1 MKIILFSLL
10 TFSFLLCDDGQ
21 GYVFEMNFNNDVNM
35 NMESVVEFSQG
46 SYDFYMLF
54 SANMLWE
61 FENPTISSNTTKLI
75 QTFKNVVASNR
86 RNDEM
91 KPNHEIQK
99 LAGTSYTI
107 TIDSL
112 GYIES
117 TVGNS
122 ELAQEVLEESEEI
135 NWLFGVN
142 SEQNNIKYFLGGDT
156 LRRVGDV
163 WTISDTTYD
172 IEDTWGFDK
181 FEGSHIER
189 TVFSFK
195 EIKKK
200 RGDLIARINCH
211 SVLYVNGIG
220 IGWDETVEFSQSG
233 EFIGFIK
240 FNITKGFIVLNRM
253 DGAMTLKGK
262 NLEDDKTWNATINVA
277 MKQKGKIK

>member
-1 MKIILFSLL
+1 MMKILLFSLL
-10 TFSFLLCDDGQ
+10 SFALLISDENQ

-142 SEQNNIKYFLGGDT
+142 SEQNNIKYFLNFSTYIFFYIYVIDKG
-156 LRRVGDV
+156 RI
-163 WTISDTTYD
+163 ISYGNHTSLINSCKVY
-172 IEDTWGFDK
+172 
-181 FEGSHIER
+181 
-189 TVFSFK
+189 
-195 EIKKK
+195 K
-200 RGDLIARINCH
+200 RLVR
-211 SVLYVNGIG
+211 L
-220 IGWDETVEFSQSG
+220 G
-233 EFIGFIK
+233 E
-240 FNITKGFIVLNRM
+240 L
-253 DGAMTLKGK
+253 
-262 NLEDDKTWNATINVA
+262 
-277 MKQKGKIK
+277 

>member
-21 GYVFEMNFNNDVNM
+21 GYVFELNFNNDVTM

-54 SANMLWE
+54 SASLLWE
-61 FENPTISSNTTKLI
+61 FEKPTISSNTTKMT
-75 QTFKNVVASNR
+75 QTFGAVVASSR
-86 RNDEM
+86 KNDEM
-91 KPNHEIQK
+91 KPNHDIQK
-99 LAGTSYTI
+99 LTGTSYTVI
-107 TIDSL
+107 IDSL

-117 TVGNS
+117 MTGNS
-122 ELAQEVLEESEEI
+122 ELAQEVMEESEEV

-142 SEQNNIKYFLGGDT
+142 SNQENIKYFLGGDT

-172 IEDTWGFDK
+172 VEDTFGFDK
-181 FEGSHIER
+181 FEGAHIER
-189 TVFSFK
+189 TKFTFK
-195 EIKKK
+195 KIKKK
-200 RGDLIARINCH
+200 KGDLIAWIDCKSALDING
-211 SVLYVNGIG
+211 VG

-233 EFIGFIK
+233 EFIGIIK
-240 FNITKGFIVLNRM
+240 FNLTKGFIVLNRM
-253 DGAMTLKGK
+253 DGAMRLKGK
-262 NLEDDKTWNATINVA
+262 NLEDDKTWNAMINVA